1 MQPVLGTYDGRRG
14 FIARAGV
21 DLAFQHQGI
30 ASQLGKALIARF
42 QAMGVDQIMGF
53 VDQSNLQVLDFYALF
68 GAKPRTDL
76 IPIILSLD
84 RSKKKQ

>member
-1 MQPVLGTYDGRRG
+1 MGGDCNWYWERMMVVRG

-53 VDQSNLQVLDFYALF
+53 VDQSNFQVLTFMPYLEPNPARILF
-68 GAKPRTDL
+68 P
-76 IPIILSLD
+76 LSFP
-84 RSKKKQ
+84 